1 MEVIIRPDAKSAA
14 DLTARV
20 IAADLRARPGLV
32 LGLATGRTMES
43 VYANLV
49 RLHRDEQL
57 DFSQCR
63 TFNLD
68 EYVGLPASH
77 PDSYRHYMNE
87 HLFSKVNIAP
97 ANTHL
102 PDGVAGDLEA
112 ECKKYEWLIVQCG
125 GIGLQLLGIGRDG
138 HMGFNEPLSAFRS
151 RTRLKALSPVTRAEN
166 APQFSRPADVPHRAI
181 TMGVATILD
190 AKRCVLLATGADKA
204 EIVAQAV
211 EGPMTSM
218 ISASALQM
226 HPRCVVILDEAAA
239 SRLKRSDYYRW
250 IFESEPEWAEFR
262 PAKPSP

>member
-1 MEVIIRPDAKSAA
+1 MEVIIRPNAQDAA

-20 IAADLRARPGLV
+20 IAADLRARPELV

-57 DFSQCR
+57 DFSRCR

-68 EYVGLPASH
+68 EYVGLPADH
-77 PDSYRHYMNE
+77 PNSYRHYMNNQ
-87 HLFSKVNIAP
+87 LFSKVNIDP

-102 PDGVAGDLEA
+102 PDGTAADLEV
-112 ECKKYEWLIVQCG
+112 ECKKYEWYIVQCG

-166 APQFSRPADVPHRAI
+166 ASQFPRPEDVPHRAI

-190 AKRCVLLATGADKA
+190 SRRAVLLATGADKA

-218 ISASALQM
+218 ISASALQL
-226 HPRCVVILDEAAA
+226 HPRCIVVLDEAAA
-239 SRLKRSDYYRW
+239 GGLKQMEFYRW

-262 PAKPSP
+262 SAKPSP